1 MPGLRELQSSFM
13 DALRGAPTHTLDGV
27 IRGEGLGVERRLA
40 IYRNNLRAGLT
51 RSLEA
56 TYPAVLALVG
66 ADFFGML
73 ARRHMQ
79 DYPSRCGDLHR
90 FGNEFCVTIENAS
103 EAARLPYLADVARL
117 EWAYHEVFHAAER
130 EPIAAP
136 ALAAVDPARQA
147 DLVLELHPAS
157 ALLASP
163 WPVVDIWRLAIHHDG
178 VQSLEIGGGG
188 QRVLV
193 ARRGLEMEF
202 QQLDPAEYA
211 FVEALIGGQ
220 CLTAAFEKAVAQDS
234 GFELAGCLARQF
246 DLGNI
251 VGYI

>member
-13 DALRGAPTHTLDGV
+13 DALRGAPARTLDGA
-27 IRGEGLGVERRLA
+27 IRGAGLGVERRLA
-40 IYRNNLRAGLT
+40 VYRNNLRAGFT

-66 ADFFGML
+66 AEFFGML
-73 ARRHMQ
+73 ARRHI
-79 DYPSRCGDLHR
+79 DEHPSRCGDLHR
-90 FGNEFCVTIENAS
+90 FGGEFCVTISSAP

-130 EPIAAP
+130 EPIAAT

-147 DLVLELHPAS
+147 DLMLQFHPAS
-157 ALLASP
+157 SLLASP
-163 WPVVDIWRLAIHHDG
+163 WPLVDIWRLAIHHNG
-178 VQSLEIGGGG
+178 VQSLEIGGDG

-193 ARRGLEMEF
+193 ARRSLEMEF

-211 FVEALIGGQ
+211 FVEALIAGQ
-220 CLTAAFEKAVAQDS
+220 CLTAAFEKAVAQDAD
-234 GFELAGCLARQF
+234 FELAACLARQF